1 MALTLHPDKGI
12 FTTWLQTYFKEVD
25 MEVVM
30 KAKLKLAAFWMQ
42 VQQTKESLIQ
52 LDEGYYQQVPATQPP
67 NHAHTRHT
75 ETLGARVTNEVC
87 GLV

>member
-12 FTTWLQTYFKEVD
+12 FTTWMQTYFKEVD

-42 VQQTKESLIQ
+42 VQQTKKSLNQ
-52 LDEGYYQQVPATQPP
+52 FAEGYYQHLPSTHP
-67 NHAHTRHT
+67 HTRHT
-75 ETLGARVTNEVC
+75 ETLGA
-87 GLV
+87 

>member
-1 MALTLHPDKGI
+1 
-12 FTTWLQTYFKEVD
+12 

-52 LDEGYYQQVPATQPP
+52 FDEGYYQQVPATHP
-67 NHAHTRHT
+67 HTRHT
-75 ETLGARVTNEVC
+75 ETLGARITNEVC